1 MNPAVTALLL
11 VAAVIPRA
19 AGASLPIST
28 AGWSAASA
36 AVSVHLDRTTISTR
50 IGQRFAFSSTLRNE
64 SDQPLPGVI
73 AHLNV
78 LSLDPGVYVDPED
91 WSSRRTSYLG
101 SLPAHAS
108 TRLVWTGQA
117 VNSGRFVVYVAVTV
131 THGTDVSASN
141 ALRLAV
147 AQQRTLDA
155 GGVLPLAVT
164 MPATVLLLMGFAAR
178 KRRGLR

>member
-1 MNPAVTALLL
+1 MNPAVAALLL

-19 AGASLPIST
+19 AGASLPDST

-108 TRLVWTGQA
+108 TRLV
-117 VNSGRFVVYVAVTV
+117 
-131 THGTDVSASN
+131 
-141 ALRLAV
+141 
-147 AQQRTLDA
+147 
-155 GGVLPLAVT
+155 
-164 MPATVLLLMGFAAR
+164 
-178 KRRGLR
+178 